1 MSICNDCLH
10 NGCCCDFY
18 GANCNGFEDKSKYVK
33 VVRCKDCKHFD
44 ENNACYCHAADD
56 NGTPIFVRE
65 HDFCSYGER
74 RETNE

>member
-33 VVRCKDCKHFD
+33 VVRCKECK
-44 ENNACYCHAADD
+44 NISPSV
-56 NGTPIFVRE
+56 TPMRE
-65 HDFCSYGER
+65 TVWCREYRAYMPCDGFCSYGER
-74 RETNE
+74 RGSDV